1 MGSQCFGFIFLL
13 RLEKDCCSL
22 QSCLESC
29 ESLSASVT
37 QYLTVDKTKLDGEL
51 MELKVSK
58 KGSCLTFVQ
67 EYGIYKNKIFAFSS
81 TFTLSYSHWSQYMR
95 GY

>member
-1 MGSQCFGFIFLL
+1 MFLL

-29 ESLSASVT
+29 ESGSASVT

-51 MELKVSK
+51 MELKVSIK
-58 KGSCLTFVQ
+58 A
-67 EYGIYKNKIFAFSS
+67 YD
-81 TFTLSYSHWSQYMR
+81 
-95 GY
+95 